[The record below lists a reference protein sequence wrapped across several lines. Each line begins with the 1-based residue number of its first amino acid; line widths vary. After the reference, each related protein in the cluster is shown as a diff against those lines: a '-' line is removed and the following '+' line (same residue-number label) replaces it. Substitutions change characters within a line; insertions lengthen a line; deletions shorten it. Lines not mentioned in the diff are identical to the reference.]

1 LIEEKR
7 LSDLR
12 DAGLVSNKSKI
23 KTAVRQP
30 SSSASQANESLFD
43 NVEDSSTAHRT
54 FAAAPSPSFEQHNN
68 INSFIQA
75 FDEDDG
81 VLEDLQPLRRISRDY
96 KSDNRSLPS
105 LLSLYLLPSHTSPPS
120 SRHSIIISG
129 ENMSGS
135 EKVLASIRAPLLP
148 PSTSAAPKGPQ
159 TKSAS
164 FS

>member
-96 KSDNRSLPS
+96 KSDNRSLS
-105 LLSLYLLPSHTSPPS
+105 CLSVCLSRLSPPLHRLIIVLS
-120 SRHSIIISG
+120 SLVKTCLDR
-129 ENMSGS
+129 
-135 EKVLASIRAPLLP
+135 K
-148 PSTSAAPKGPQ
+148 
-159 TKSAS
+159 KS
-164 FS
+164 